1 MALSYKE
8 GVSNLTANI
17 GRVTQSAL
25 DLLFPRHCLGCQR
38 EGRLLCP
45 DCSAGLPRLEPPY
58 CAVCAQPGSTG
69 RLGRCRWCSETSQ
82 TIDGIRSPFMMEGV
96 VQEAVHR
103 LKYRGLRALA
113 PELGVLLAQYLESH
127 PLPAE
132 LIVPVPLHRR
142 RLRSRGYNQAALL
155 ARELSKRS
163 GLPVDNGLLLRG
175 IDSPPQVAAADQ
187 EQRRSN
193 VSGSFHCVGEVSGL
207 AILLVDDVATTGSTL
222 SACAAA
228 LKDAGAAQVW
238 GLTLAREG

>member
-1 MALSYKE
+1 M
-8 GVSNLTANI
+8 SNLTANI
-17 GRVTQSAL
+17 GKVTQSAL
-25 DLLFPRHCLGCQR
+25 DLLFPRHCLGCRR
-38 EGRLLCP
+38 EGWLLCP

-58 CAVCAQPGSTG
+58 CPVCAQPGSTG
-69 RLGRCRWCSETSQ
+69 RPGRCRWCSEISQ
-82 TIDGIRSPFMMEGV
+82 TIDGIRSPFLMEGV
-96 VQEAVHR
+96 VQEAVHY

-127 PLPAE
+127 PLPGE
-132 LIVPVPLHRR
+132 LIVPGTLHRR

-163 GLPVDNGLLLRG
+163 GLPVNDGLLVRS

-193 VSGSFHCVGEVSGL
+193 VSGSFHCVGEVPGL